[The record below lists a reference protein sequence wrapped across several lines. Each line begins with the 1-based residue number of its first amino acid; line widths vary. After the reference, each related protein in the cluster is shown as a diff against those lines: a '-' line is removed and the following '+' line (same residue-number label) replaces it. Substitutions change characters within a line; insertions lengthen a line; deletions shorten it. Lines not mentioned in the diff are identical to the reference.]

1 MGGFYMLCGLA
12 ALDITPKLGENIP
25 GYFEARRAS
34 GVREPLAVRALACS
48 NASGAAF
55 ALVNLDT
62 IDCDPR
68 LSARARA
75 RFERLTGVPGAQMM
89 VSTTHT
95 HTGGPVDAF
104 VPGTL
109 NLEYVEWIA
118 DRAADA
124 AALAWNRR
132 RPAKLGFGRAQ
143 EDSIAFVRRYEM
155 KDGSFRTN
163 PGFRPEEILRPLGEI
178 DLEVLVIKI
187 ESMEGELLG
196 VVTNYACH
204 LDTVSGN
211 RYCPDYPGELERVL
225 KRVYGPDVVSIFL
238 TGACGNINHYDFMHR
253 TREFYTQANPPHYV
267 RMGRVL
273 AGAVIKALSFAEAE
287 ETEELAVEN
296 GAFPA
301 VIRTPSAEEVAQS
314 EAFLAENPYEVV
326 TVSEGQPYPGPV
338 NYVERHYA
346 RSLLAVSKI
355 AEKNVSIPVQTA
367 RIGKAAIAGMPCEL
381 FVEFGRDVKARS
393 GFEYTMISTLT
404 NAHFGYLAI
413 REAFEQG
420 GYETTISGDT
430 MMAPQTGYD
439 LADTAVRLLRKMQ

>member
-1 MGGFYMLCGLA
+1 MLCGLA

-48 NASGAAF
+48 NASGACF

-178 DLEVLVIKI
+178 DPEVLVIKI

-301 VIRTPSAEEVAQS
+301 VIRTPSAEDVARA
-314 EAFLAENPYEVV
+314 EAFLAENPYEAI
-326 TVSEGQPYPGPV
+326 TVREGQPPV
-338 NYVERHYA
+338 PPRPANYVERHYA

>member
-1 MGGFYMLCGLA
+1 MLCGLA

-48 NASGAAF
+48 NTSGAAF

-178 DLEVLVIKI
+178 DPEVLVIKI

-301 VIRTPSAEEVAQS
+301 VIRTPSAEEVAQA
-314 EAFLAENPYEVV
+314 EAFL
-326 TVSEGQPYPGPV
+326 
-338 NYVERHYA
+338 
-346 RSLLAVSKI
+346 
-355 AEKNVSIPVQTA
+355 
-367 RIGKAAIAGMPCEL
+367 GKPL
-381 FVEFGRDVKARS
+381 
-393 GFEYTMISTLT
+393 
-404 NAHFGYLAI
+404 
-413 REAFEQG
+413 
-420 GYETTISGDT
+420 
-430 MMAPQTGYD
+430 
-439 LADTAVRLLRKMQ
+439 

>member
-1 MGGFYMLCGLA
+1 MLCGLA
-12 ALDITPKLGENIP
+12 ALDITPKLEENIP

-48 NASGAAF
+48 NTSGAAF

-178 DLEVLVIKI
+178 DPEVLVIKI

-253 TREFYTQANPPHYV
+253 TREFYTRANPPHYV

-301 VIRTPSAEEVAQS
+301 VIRTPSAEEVAQA

-326 TVSEGQPYPGPV
+326 TVSEGQPYPGPA

-367 RIGKAAIAGMPCEL
+367 RIGKAAIVGMPCEL

-439 LADTAVRLLRKMQ
+439 LANTAVRLLRKMQ